1 MAIRSKN
8 DETDKKSRR
17 QNSGF
22 GMWLIFF
29 LGFNLFVAT
38 TVLGIYTAA
47 NIGGVK
53 ELQTVLTDNDVKQQ
67 PAFKEQMIEYFDMA
81 TGAAVGDE
89 DKIYNYNDWQHYYY
103 INAASSDTMN
113 VNVVTDG
120 ATVEAMPTDTQVPVQ
135 PSSVQ
140 QKAYLQSVQQVL
152 DQEGVNLEYYILA
165 SDGTV
170 LTNTSHQL
178 FNESNKVILPKGYDY
193 FLAYDGD
200 SLSGYYEKSGFFS
213 LEDNGYNELKGM
225 SFIKQYQEGG
235 NYLTRYPQLANC
247 RVVMAVKTDLE
258 ENYYG
263 YSALY
268 QIKDQIMLQRYCLI
282 ITMILWGVSV
292 LMLIVSIIGRK
303 SKRLFDHLLAEYSSK
318 VWVEFKIVAMIVLV
332 MMLLMFVFSAD
343 VYYWSDWWSGWV
355 SLWFYLFG
363 AGFCFWVLYAI
374 VADLLIHRRAFFHH
388 NMVNSYLEL
397 IRSKEALQPFQERIL
412 KRFFTLIKTEA
423 ILLLVAIVTCW
434 SIVIPILAIA
444 FGVYL
449 LARYIKQYKEF
460 IEDLGKIS
468 EQIERIKGGDM
479 DTPLHLSPLAD
490 LYPVAQNLNSV
501 QEGVVTAT
509 EQKMKSERMKIDLLT
524 NVSHDLK
531 TPLTS
536 IISYT
541 DLLSQEEGLNEAA
554 QDYVRILRQKS
565 DRLKALIN
573 DLFDL
578 SKATSSNLDV
588 HLELIDF
595 GKLLNQVIAELA
607 EEIEQS
613 QLSFKV
619 SIPNEP
625 IPIISD
631 GAKMH
636 RVFDNLLINAIKYSL
651 EGSRVFVDLK
661 VVDGLA
667 TATIKNTAKYEMDF
681 DAETVIGRFV
691 RGDKARST
699 EGSGLG
705 LAIAQSYTDAC
716 GGILGLTIDGD
727 LFKVSVTFD
736 TQAAKSAAEKMAQ
749 EAQARLLAEDEDE
762 AVVVQMAA
770 QQDEEPFEV
779 NEKAEEVGPREFA
792 EAGQGLATEKED
804 NESLS

>member
-8 DETDKKSRR
+8 GETDKKVRR
-17 QNSGF
+17 QDSGF
-22 GMWLIFF
+22 GMWVIFF
-29 LGFNLFVAT
+29 LGLNLFVAT

-47 NIGGVK
+47 NIGGVQ

-103 INAASSDTMN
+103 INTASSDPMS
-113 VNVVTDG
+113 VNVV
-120 ATVEAMPTDTQVPVQ
+120 AEKIPPQETQVPIQ
-135 PSSVQ
+135 STLSQ
-140 QKAYLQSVQQVL
+140 QKEYLQAVKQVL

-178 FNESNKVILPKGYDY
+178 LNESNHVILPKGYDY

-200 SLSGYYEKSGFFS
+200 SLSGYYEKSGFFN
-213 LEDNGYNELKGM
+213 LEDNGYNDLKGM
-225 SFIKQYQEGG
+225 SFTKQYQEGG
-235 NYLTRYPQLANC
+235 NYLTRYPQLADC
-247 RVVMAVKTDLE
+247 RIVMAVKTDLE
-258 ENYYG
+258 ENYYA
-263 YSALY
+263 YSSLY
-268 QIKDQIMLQRYCLI
+268 WIKDQIMLQRYCLI
-282 ITMILWGVSV
+282 STMVLWGVAV
-292 LMLIVSIIGRK
+292 LMLMVSFIGRK
-303 SKRLFDHLLAEYSSK
+303 AKRRFDHVLAEYSAK
-318 VWVEFKIVAMIVLV
+318 VWVEFKIVAMIILV
-332 MMLLMFVFSAD
+332 MTMLMFVFSTD
-343 VYYWSDWWSGWV
+343 VYYWSDWWNAWV
-355 SLWFYLFG
+355 NLLLYLCCG
-363 AGFCFWVLYAI
+363 GFCFWVLYAL
-374 VADLLIHRRAFFHH
+374 VADLFIHRRAFFHH

-412 KRFFTLIKTEA
+412 KRFYTLIKTEA
-423 ILLLVAIVTCW
+423 LLLLAAIVTCW
-434 SIVIPILAIA
+434 TIVIPIMAIA
-444 FGVYL
+444 FGAYI
-449 LARYIKQYKEF
+449 LARYIRQYKEF

-468 EQIERIKGGDM
+468 DQIERIKGGDM

-588 HLELIDF
+588 HLEHIDF

-613 QLSFKV
+613 QLSFKIN
-619 SIPNEP
+619 IPNEP

-716 GGILGLTIDGD
+716 GGMLELTIDGD

-736 TQAAKSAAEKMAQ
+736 TQAAKDAAEKMAQ
-749 EAQARLLAEDEDE
+749 EAQARLLAEDG
-762 AVVVQMAA
+762 AA
-770 QQDEEPFEV
+770 AAAEQVAIQQDREPV
-779 NEKAEEVGPREFA
+779 GAEEAEESIGSSEFDEVSIGFDA
-792 EAGQGLATEKED
+792 EKQDK
-804 NESLS
+804 